1 MLRGERNKG
10 KRQAADREQRQFE
23 ERRQAKLRK
32 QLQAG
37 TEYREG
43 LMRTLQQKE
52 HS

>member
-1 MLRGERNKG
+1 MANHNRKAKAEAQKRGQRKFE
-10 KRQAADREQRQFE
+10 EQRA
-23 ERRQAKLRK
+23 AKLRK
-32 QLQAG
+32 QLKAG